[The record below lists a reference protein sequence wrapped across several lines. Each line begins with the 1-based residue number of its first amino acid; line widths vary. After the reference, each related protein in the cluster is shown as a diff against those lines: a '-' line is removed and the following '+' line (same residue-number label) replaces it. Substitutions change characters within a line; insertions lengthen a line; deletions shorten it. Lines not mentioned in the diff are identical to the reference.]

1 MKCEIWSVFV
11 CASIPRTEFFLRCP
25 NLNLAAFCR
34 YTFEL
39 EDIFIS
45 RSWRI
50 CIHSTKSMGELLCPS
65 HFKRLKQAAA
75 RTLKNMEMWWAVK
88 VSQSSVGGMEEK
100 GEQLLMSFPLLY
112 LLVNRGHNNN
122 SFWAIRL
129 RLCTIF
135 LGGILWGWAHGIEF
149 SHRILV
155 LWKRKAGRTHK
166 FAGRKF
172 LYTFVWRIF
181 GQQDPDGW
189 EFGWEWNGIYEERGS
204 KFLMNIKWC
213 GL

>member
-50 CIHSTKSMGELLCPS
+50 CIHSTKSMRELLCPS

-88 VSQSSVGGMEEK
+88 VSQSSASVGGMEEK

-135 LGGILWGWAHGIEF
+135 FGGGICEDGRTESSFPTEF
-149 SHRILV
+149 SFCEREKQAGHISLLAGNFYTHLYGEFLDNKILM
-155 LWKRKAGRTHK
+155 
-166 FAGRKF
+166 
-172 LYTFVWRIF
+172 
-181 GQQDPDGW
+181 DGNLD
-189 EFGWEWNGIYEERGS
+189 GNGMEWNGIYKEEAN
-204 KFLMNIKWC
+204 F
-213 GL
+213 